1 MYGTRSLRPKA
12 CRRHGA
18 ATVEFALV
26 LPLFLLLLSG
36 MIEFGQA
43 FRVQHSLST
52 AARSGARSAIVSGVN
67 NTTIIQRVQTLC
79 AQLLGV
85 SSTDV
90 GVTISVNGNVNG
102 SLSNAVNGD
111 AIGVTAS
118 IPYSKAGVG
127 FFSNTFANSTLK
139 STCILPHE

>member
-1 MYGTRSLRPKA
+1 MHGTRSLRPKA
-12 CRRHGA
+12 CARRGA

-26 LPLFLLLLSG
+26 LPVFLLLLAG

-43 FRVQHSLST
+43 FRIQHSLST
-52 AARSGARSAIVSGVN
+52 AARSGARSAIVAGVSN
-67 NTTIIQRVQTLC
+67 STIVQNVQTLC

-90 GVTISVNGNVNG
+90 SVGISVNGNING
-102 SLSNAVNGD
+102 SLANASNGD
-111 AIGVTAS
+111 SISVTAS